1 MFSGCNQL
9 ETIYAG
15 EGWSTES
22 VTVSGNMFIGCAK
35 LVGAQ
40 GTAYDEI
47 HVDASYAHIDGG
59 LDNPGYFTEKDDT
72 QRGDV
77 NGDWEVNIADINC
90 IIAVILGAPNTYG
103 DRVDVNGD
111 SEVDIADVNAVIDMI
126 LNAY

>member
-1 MFSGCNQL
+1 MFSGCESLKTLDMSSFNTSKIWRMREMFSGCNQL

-22 VTVSGNMFIGCAK
+22 VTVSSNMFIGCAK

-40 GTAYDEI
+40 GSAYDEI

-77 NGDWEVNIADINC
+77 NGD
-90 IIAVILGAPNTYG
+90 
-103 DRVDVNGD
+103 
-111 SEVDIADVNAVIDMI
+111 
-126 LNAY
+126 